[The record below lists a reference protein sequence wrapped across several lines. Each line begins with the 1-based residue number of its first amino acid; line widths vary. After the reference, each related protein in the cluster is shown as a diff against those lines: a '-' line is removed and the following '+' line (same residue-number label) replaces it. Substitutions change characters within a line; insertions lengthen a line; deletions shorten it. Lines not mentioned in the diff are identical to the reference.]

1 MAKRI
6 DRALAL
12 LAILTAGIARAQVPG
27 AQVDSSGSLLSGPS
41 VSLTPDEPA
50 HFQSSVTEVNQ
61 VFTVLDHRGHPI
73 SDLMRTDF
81 VIKDAGLSVD
91 NVVAFRQ
98 QTETPLNIAVAID
111 LSGSV
116 STRIGYE
123 VEVTTKF
130 LRRVLRSGDTGSII
144 GFNYVSYLIE
154 DLANARNRLRAIH
167 RREPGAGTAFYDA
180 VIFACKRLAEARET
194 NRRDV
199 LVVLS
204 DGVDNGSHANF
215 QLALETAVRKG
226 VIVLVLYTGT
236 YDASTRELHTLAEM
250 TGGQFFSAETVHG
263 VLNALA
269 KAEQAIRGQYLLA
282 YRPPEFIAD
291 GRFRLVSIHPLA
303 KGLRV
308 RCRKGYYADPPAM
321 PMK

>member
-1 MAKRI
+1 MARRL
-6 DRALAL
+6 DTALAL
-12 LAILTAGIARAQVPG
+12 LAILGGMARAQLPG
-27 AQVDSSGSLLSGPS
+27 GNPDQPSSLLSEPS
-41 VSLTPDEPA
+41 VSVSADDPPR
-50 HFQSSVTEVNQ
+50 FQSSVTEVNQ
-61 VFTVLDHRGHPI
+61 VFTVLDHKGHPI
-73 SDLMRTDF
+73 PDLLRSDF
-81 VIKDAGLSVD
+81 IIKDAGLSVD
-91 NVVAFRQ
+91 NVLAFRQ

-116 STRIGYE
+116 SSRVGYE

-130 LRRVLRSGDTGSII
+130 LRRVLRPGDTGRII

-154 DLANARNRLRAIH
+154 DLTDARRRLLAIH

-180 VIFACKRLAEARET
+180 VIFACNRLAAIPEK

-199 LVVLS
+199 LVVIS
-204 DGVDNGSHANF
+204 DGVDNGSRANF
-215 QLALETAVRKG
+215 QDALQAGVRKG
-226 VIVLVLYTGT
+226 VIVLVLYTG
-236 YDASTRELHTLAEM
+236 YDASTRELHTLADM
-250 TGGQFFSAETVHG
+250 TGGEFFGAATVRG

-291 GRFRLVSIHPLA
+291 GRFRQVSIRPLG

-308 RCRKGYYADPPAM
+308 RCRKGYYADPPM
-321 PMK
+321 MLRK

>member
-1 MAKRI
+1 MANRI
-6 DRALAL
+6 DTALAL
-12 LAILTAGIARAQVPG
+12 LVIFVGIARAQIPG
-27 AQVDSSGSLLSGPS
+27 AHRDQPTSLLSEPS
-41 VSLTPDEPA
+41 VAVTADAPA
-50 HFQSSVTEVNQ
+50 RFQSSVSEVNQ
-61 VFTVLDHRGHPI
+61 IFTVLDHKGHPI
-73 SDLMRTDF
+73 PDLERTDF
-81 VIKDAGLSVD
+81 IIKDAVLSVD
-91 NVVAFRQ
+91 HVVAFRH

-116 STRIGYE
+116 SSRVGYE

-130 LRRVLRSGDTGSII
+130 LRRVLRLGDTGRVI

-154 DLANARNRLRAIH
+154 NLADARNRLLAIH

-180 VIFACKRLAEARET
+180 VIFACNRLAAVPET

-199 LVVLS
+199 LVVIS
-204 DGVDNGSHANF
+204 DGVDNSSQANF
-215 QLALETAVRKG
+215 QNALQAAVRKG
-226 VIVLVLYTGT
+226 VIVLVLYTGADGT
-236 YDASTRELHTLAEM
+236 TRELHTLTDM
-250 TGGQFFSAETVHG
+250 TGGEFFSAATVRG

-291 GRFRLVSIHPLA
+291 GRFRPVLIRPIG

-308 RCRKGYYADPPAM
+308 RCRRGYYADPPTM
-321 PMK
+321 LRK